1 MADVDKNILL
11 TVDVD
16 ADKGEA
22 STSKLASAL
31 GGLRGKLGDARKGL
45 NETAEGLELNALAA
59 GALAGVIGGT
69 LVGAVAK
76 FVEQDKKAAEA
87 TERLGEAFDELLFTL
102 GNAVVG
108 GDNFAQTTDKMAVAI
123 GGLTEY
129 VDQNR
134 ESIFE
139 FSKQAV
145 VGLTYVVEWVGKAG
159 LGVVTFIQGVVD
171 SVQFLVQQ
179 VLRFEL
185 FIGEKFGDLIGDK
198 QGAQNLRDFRATVEA
213 DNPFAET
220 ERRAALIDDLGRGA
234 QSVRDIFQGKGG
246 TTAPVSS
253 AAGRRRVG
261 AGGGAAQAGD
271 ELTFTDAEGLA
282 DLFALQ
288 AEGALPGTLAGG
300 AGGASIESVTQDVGQ
315 LVAATDTLTV
325 SLDAGQT
332 AGQRLTDSLAQGL
345 DQLTSSAVA
354 LGVSLADALVTSL
367 AQGEASLDAWVGT
380 ALQGIGQIALNFGQ
394 TAILAGLASQALPFL
409 GLSGGAAVAA
419 GSALVA
425 LGLGLKAGG
434 AALAS
439 GGSAGGSGG
448 AGGGIGAGAPTPP
461 QLTQTRDR
469 DTTIILE
476 IDGQRVGAAIGPA
489 LEDMAQMGRLR
500 LGRV

>member
-1 MADVDKNILL
+1 
-11 TVDVD
+11 
-16 ADKGEA
+16 
-22 STSKLASAL
+22 
-31 GGLRGKLGDARKGL
+31 
-45 NETAEGLELNALAA
+45 
-59 GALAGVIGGT
+59 
-69 LVGAVAK
+69 
-76 FVEQDKKAAEA
+76 
-87 TERLGEAFDELLFTL
+87 
-102 GNAVVG
+102 
-108 GDNFAQTTDKMAVAI
+108 
-123 GGLTEY
+123 
-129 VDQNR
+129 
-134 ESIFE
+134 
-139 FSKQAV
+139 
-145 VGLTYVVEWVGKAG
+145 
-159 LGVVTFIQGVVD
+159 
-171 SVQFLVQQ
+171 
-179 VLRFEL
+179 
-185 FIGEKFGDLIGDK
+185 
-198 QGAQNLRDFRATVEA
+198 LRDFRAIVEQ

-220 ERRAALIDDLGRGA
+220 EKRAAQIEDLGKGA
-234 QSVRDIFQGKGG
+234 QSVRDILQGNGG

-315 LVAATDTLTV
+315 LIAATDTLTV

-439 GGSAGGSGG
+439 GGSAGGAGG
-448 AGGGIGAGAPTPP
+448 VGGGIGAAAPSVP
-461 QLTQTRDR
+461 QLAQTRDR